1 MLHMSYQMGQIRVDE
16 MVSQAAERRSA
27 RQVAAPPQ
35 APRRRARRT
44 HVKRPLLWGRR
55 SLSHG

>member
-16 MVSQAAERRSA
+16 MVSQAAERRLG
-27 RQVAAPPQ
+27 RQVTSPPQ
-35 APRRRARRT
+35 APRRRARRIR
-44 HVKRPLLWGRR
+44 VKRPLLSGRR